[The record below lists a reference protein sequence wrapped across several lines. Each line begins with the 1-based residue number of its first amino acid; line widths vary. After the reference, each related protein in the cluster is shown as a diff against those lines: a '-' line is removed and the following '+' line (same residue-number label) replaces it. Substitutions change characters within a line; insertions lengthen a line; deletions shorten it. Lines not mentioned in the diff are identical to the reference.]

1 MSLDQVLDVDA
12 VGMEPALRLP
22 SARASASEAPV
33 RTCLHQP
40 NFLPWPKLI
49 DKIMGCDVYIAY
61 DSVQYTRTEFH
72 SRQQI
77 GTRDGPVWLSV
88 PVLTRGRGRQ
98 RICDVELVPGGDWRD
113 AHLRLLREHY
123 GRAPRYDEV
132 SDLIATVY
140 AQGDGRLVDL
150 NLALIEAILAYI
162 GASVQIVRA
171 TAYPH
176 EGSNT
181 ERLIQLTQAVGANT
195 HVTSTFGTD
204 RQYICWEQVADA
216 GIVVESQRFEEP
228 TVDWMHPHVPG
239 LSIVDLLFMVGSDA
253 GHVLREARRLD
264 PVLGLT
270 SR

>member
-1 MSLDQVLDVDA
+1 MKLDQALDAEAGGV
-12 VGMEPALRLP
+12 EPVRPP
-22 SARASASEAPV
+22 SARAAAPKVPV
-33 RTCLHQP
+33 RVCLHQP
-40 NFLPWPKLI
+40 NFLPWAKLI
-49 DKIMGCDVYIAY
+49 DKIMACDVYIAY

-77 GTRDGPVWLSV
+77 GSRDGPVWLSV

-98 RICDVELVPGGDWRD
+98 RLCEVELVPGGAWRD

-123 GRAPRYDEV
+123 GRAPRYNEV

-150 NLALIEAILAYI
+150 NLALIEAILAYV

-181 ERLIQLTQAVGANT
+181 ERLIQLTRAVGADT

-204 RQYICWEQVADA
+204 RQYISWEEVADA
-216 GIVVESQRFEEP
+216 GIVVEAQRFEEP
-228 TVDWMHPHVPG
+228 TVEWVHPHVPG
-239 LSIVDLLFMVGSDA
+239 LSIVDLLFVVGSDA
-253 GHVLREARRLD
+253 GRILTQTRSLE
-264 PVLGLT
+264 PVLGVT
-270 SR
+270 RS